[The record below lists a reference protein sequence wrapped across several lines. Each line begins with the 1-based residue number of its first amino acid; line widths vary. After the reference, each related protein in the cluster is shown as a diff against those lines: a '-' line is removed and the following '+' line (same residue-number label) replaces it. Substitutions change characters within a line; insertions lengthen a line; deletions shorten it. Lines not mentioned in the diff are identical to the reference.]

1 MKTQCATEWWML
13 DGDDPC
19 DEVYFV
25 KGHVR
30 IGYSYK
36 SYHGNKAISAKDCCM
51 KCKEDPESS
60 KSIVSVLGWVFCFCD
75 RMCGLVIWLKS

>member
-1 MKTQCATEWWML
+1 ML

-60 KSIVSVLGWVFCFCD
+60 KSIVSVLG
-75 RMCGLVIWLKS
+75 